1 VAPAG
6 GVRKLLTIS
15 VGRRIRSVF
24 TEVGFVRSIA
34 IGRHGKQISQL
45 LAFILQVPLGTP
57 HPESPR
63 NRVQTRE
70 SGFDTIVDFHTN
82 HSGKWVLDVA
92 RDSNGSDRRLQCLL
106 FLILRISS
114 TLPRSYLKTVD
125 RRRAF
130 RVSTMH
136 PGHWPSW

>member
-1 VAPAG
+1 MAPAG
-6 GVRKLLTIS
+6 GVRKLLTMR

-24 TEVGFVRSIA
+24 TKIVFVRSIA

-70 SGFDTIVDFHTN
+70 SGFDTVIDFHTN
-82 HSGKWVLDVA
+82 HSRK
-92 RDSNGSDRRLQCLL
+92 
-106 FLILRISS
+106 
-114 TLPRSYLKTVD
+114 
-125 RRRAF
+125 
-130 RVSTMH
+130 
-136 PGHWPSW
+136 